1 MKKDKKGKDIY
12 LQLEFADFEAG
23 VFPTGFAFINREG
36 DFCREADGDKQLIN
50 GFTWNR
56 PHPPEEIGT
65 TASGGAIY
73 LELPEEVC
81 APVNRERE
89 KWFNHWA
96 ENQLAKHKAKFKK
109 TCRGLS
115 EGEIRTKIKAEL
127 IWVNFL
133 LEPTIHPEPPRYE
146 YQNSKLPKRIATEYY
161 NILTF
166 GRNSFWEKY
175 RTLTECQSAHPPGG
189 SYDNSV
195 IIAEGFIRYRDHL
208 NKLLT
213 EPGTTDSISETQAE
227 LKDLFFIE
235 NWMEYIDLLCDCEAP
250 VLKRE
255 GSVYTF
261 IGNAKTESGIVAAF
275 IQYLKNKGIV
285 NSNFNRDAIADVLTH
300 QIKNFKVSGPTIT
313 NVSRKYETH
322 YQKHLEE
329 EVKRL
334 KDNKKTNHLLT

>member
-81 APVNRERE
+81 AAVNRERE

-133 LEPTIHPEPPRYE
+133 LEPTIHPEPVRYE
-146 YQNSKLPKRIATEYY
+146 YQNTKLPERIATEYH

-166 GRNSFWEKY
+166 GRDSFWEKY

-213 EPGTTDSISETQAE
+213 EPGTTDSISETQADWTEDQTQKEIKVKTLAAIKKFEEKCASAFVLSVNVGHFCKLLETYFVEKKTPNINTTFRVNRGNKGKIGTE
-227 LKDLFFIE
+227 LYRVFIE
-235 NWMEYIDLLCDCEAP
+235 SGGGN
-250 VLKRE
+250 LKAQSGLFQITRSL
-255 GSVYTF
+255 SVF
-261 IGNAKTESGIVAAF
+261 SEMDDNAI
-275 IQYLKNKGIV
+275 Y
-285 NSNFNRDAIADVLTH
+285 DAI
-300 QIKNFKVSGPTIT
+300 
-313 NVSRKYETH
+313 
-322 YQKHLEE
+322 
-329 EVKRL
+329 KR
-334 KDNKKTNHLLT
+334 NAP

>member
-36 DFCREADGDKQLIN
+36 DFCRAADADKQLIN

-81 APVNRERE
+81 TAVNRERE

-115 EGEIRTKIKAEL
+115 EGEILTKIKAEL

-146 YQNSKLPKRIATEYY
+146 YQNSKLPERIATEYH

-175 RTLTECQSAHPPGG
+175 RTLTECQNAHPPGG

-227 LKDLFFIE
+227 LKDLFTRE
-235 NWMEYIDLLCDCEAP
+235 NWMEYMDLLTNCPKP

-255 GSVYTF
+255 GDVYTF
-261 IGNAKTESGIVAAF
+261 TGAARGGTGIVASFVKCLKDESIVNPNFGRDLIAKVLTKQIENF
-275 IQYLKNKGIV
+275 SVGGASINNQSKKYITVYKGYLEKEVKYLKN
-285 NSNFNRDAIADVLTH
+285 NR
-300 QIKNFKVSGPTIT
+300 
-313 NVSRKYETH
+313 
-322 YQKHLEE
+322 
-329 EVKRL
+329 
-334 KDNKKTNHLLT
+334 